1 MPKGRILIV
10 DDESGIRSTLRQI
23 LQDEGYA
30 VEEAASGEEA
40 LPLATHGDHEVIL
53 LDVWLPGMDGLQV
66 LAKLKESAV
75 PAEVL
80 VISGH
85 GTIET
90 AVKATRLGAFDFIEK
105 PLSLDRVVLTVSNAL
120 KKRRL
125 EEKNLIL
132 QERMR
137 EEITLVGESEAICK
151 LKDQIRRAAPTAGR
165 VLVYGEN
172 GTGKELVA
180 RLIHAYSDRNDEPF
194 VEVNCA
200 AIPTELIESELFG
213 HRKGSFTGAIEH
225 KKGKF
230 LQADGGTL
238 FLDEVGDMSLTTQ
251 AKVLRVLQEQTFEP
265 VGGTETLRVDVRV
278 LAATNKNLAD
288 EIIAGRFRQ
297 DLYYRLNVLPIM
309 VPPLRAR
316 ASDIPLLCGYYL
328 TFFARQYG
336 RPPKVLGREA
346 TEALLRYPW
355 PGNVRELRNL
365 MEWMVIMVPGSDVG
379 VGDLPIVTGQMPASS
394 QESGLPWTGPL
405 KEARETYEREFIK
418 RALARHA
425 GNVSRTAE
433 ELQIER
439 RHLYRRLA
447 SLGMQKESDHG
458 HDQ

>member
-10 DDESGIRSTLRQI
+10 DDEAGIRSTLRQI
-23 LQDEGYA
+23 LEDEGYL
-30 VEEAASGEEA
+30 VEEAETGEEA
-40 LPLATHGDHEVIL
+40 LPLAAGGDHDVIL
-53 LDVWLPGMDGLQV
+53 LDVWLPGMDGLEV
-66 LAKLKESAV
+66 LQRMRERGV

-85 GTIET
+85 GNIET
-90 AVKATRLGAFDFIEK
+90 AVRATKLGAYDFIEK
-105 PLSLDRVVLTVSNAL
+105 PLSLERVVLTVGNAL

-125 EEKNLIL
+125 EEKNIL
-132 QERMR
+132 LQQRVR
-137 EEITLVGESEAICK
+137 EEIALVGESGSITR
-151 LKDQIRRAAPTAGR
+151 LKDQIQRAAPTAGR
-165 VLVYGEN
+165 VMIYGEN

-180 RLIHAYSDRNDEPF
+180 KLIHAYSDRAEEPF
-194 VEVNCA
+194 VELNCA

-238 FLDEVGDMSLTTQ
+238 FLDEVGDMSLATQ

-265 VGGTETLRVDVRV
+265 VGGMEAVKVDVRV
-278 LAATNKNLAD
+278 LAATNKNLPD
-288 EIIAGRFRQ
+288 EIVAGRFRQ
-297 DLYYRLNVLPIM
+297 DLYYRLSVLPIT
-309 VPPLRAR
+309 VPPLRDR
-316 ASDIPLLCGYYL
+316 ASDIPLLCNHFL
-328 TFFARQYG
+328 AFFARQYG
-336 RPPKVLGREA
+336 KPGKVLTRD
-346 TEALLRYPW
+346 ALDALIRYAW

-365 MEWMVIMVPGSDVG
+365 MEWVLIMVPAPEVRTS
-379 VGDLPIVTGQMPASS
+379 DLPIQPGPGAALSDP
-394 QESGLPWTGPL
+394 GLPWSGPL
-405 KEARETYEREFIK
+405 KEAREAYEREFIR
-418 RALARHA
+418 RALGRHG

-447 SLGMQKESDHG
+447 SLGMQKEDDHG

>member
-1 MPKGRILIV
+1 MAKGRILIV
-10 DDESGIRSTLRQI
+10 DDEAGIRSTLRQI
-23 LQDEGYA
+23 LEDEGYS
-30 VEEAASGEEA
+30 VSEAASGEEA
-40 LPLATHGDHEVIL
+40 LPIATQTDCDVIL
-53 LDVWLPGMDGLQV
+53 LDVWLPGMDGLEV
-66 LAKLKESAV
+66 LAKLKELSV

-90 AVKATRLGAFDFIEK
+90 AVKATRLGAFDFVEK
-105 PLSLDRVVLTVSNAL
+105 PLSLERVVLTVGNAL

-132 QERMR
+132 QEKMQ
-137 EEITLVGESEAICK
+137 EEVILVGESEAILR
-151 LKDQIRRAAPTAGR
+151 LKEQIRRAAPTSGR
-165 VLVYGEN
+165 VLIYGEN

-180 RLIHAYSDRNDEPF
+180 RLIHAYSDRTEEPF
-194 VEVNCA
+194 VELNCA

-238 FLDEVGDMSLTTQ
+238 FLDEVGDMSMATQ
-251 AKVLRVLQEQTFEP
+251 AKVLRVLQEHTFEP
-265 VGGTETLRVDVRV
+265 VGGTETLRADVRV
-278 LAATNKNLAD
+278 LAATNKHLTE
-288 EIIAGRFRQ
+288 EISAGRFRQ
-297 DLYYRLNVLPIM
+297 DLYYRLNVLPIT
-309 VPPLRAR
+309 VPPLRER
-316 ASDIPLLCGYYL
+316 ASDIPLLCTYYL
-328 TFFARQYG
+328 SFFAKQYG
-336 RPPKVLGREA
+336 KPGKSISRDAVD
-346 TEALLRYPW
+346 ALMRYAW

-365 MEWMVIMVPGSDVG
+365 MEWVLIMVPSAEVRA
-379 VGDLPIVTGQMPASS
+379 GDLPIQPGQGQILAVT
-394 QESGLPWTGPL
+394 GLPWSGPL
-405 KEARETYEREFIK
+405 KEAREAFEREFIK
-418 RALARHA
+418 KSLARHG

>member
-1 MPKGRILIV
+1 MLKGRILIV

-23 LQDEGYA
+23 LEDEGYL
-30 VEEAASGEEA
+30 VEEAGTGEEA
-40 LPLATHGDHEVIL
+40 LPLATGGDHDAIL
-53 LDVWLPGMDGLQV
+53 LDVWMPGMDGLEV
-66 LAKLKESAV
+66 LQKMREGGVS
-75 PAEVL
+75 AEVV

-90 AVKATRLGAFDFIEK
+90 AVRATRLGAYDFIEK
-105 PLSLDRVVLTVSNAL
+105 PLSLERVLLTVGNAL
-120 KKRRL
+120 KKRSL
-125 EEKNLIL
+125 EEKNRIL
-132 QERMR
+132 QQRVR
-137 EEITLVGESEAICK
+137 EEIALVGESDAIVR

-165 VLVYGEN
+165 VLIYGEN

-180 RLIHAYSDRNDEPF
+180 KLIHSYSDRAQESF
-194 VEVNCA
+194 VELNCA

-265 VGGTETLRVDVRV
+265 VGGLEAMKVDVRV
-278 LAATNKNLAD
+278 LAATNKDLPD
-288 EIIAGRFRQ
+288 EIAAGRFRQ
-297 DLYYRLNVLPIM
+297 DLYYRLNVLPIT
-309 VPPLRAR
+309 VPPLRDR
-316 ASDIPLLCGYYL
+316 ASDIPLLCNHFL
-328 TFFARQYG
+328 AMFARQYG
-336 RPPKVLGREA
+336 KPGK
-346 TEALLRYPW
+346 ALARDAVDALVRYAW

-365 MEWMVIMVPGSDVG
+365 MEWVLIMVPSLEVRAS
-379 VGDLPIVTGQMPASS
+379 DLPIQPGAGPALPD
-394 QESGLPWTGPL
+394 SGLPWSGPL
-405 KEARETYEREFIK
+405 KEAREAFEREFIG
-418 RALARHA
+418 RSLGRHG

-447 SLGMQKESDHG
+447 SLGMQKEGDHG